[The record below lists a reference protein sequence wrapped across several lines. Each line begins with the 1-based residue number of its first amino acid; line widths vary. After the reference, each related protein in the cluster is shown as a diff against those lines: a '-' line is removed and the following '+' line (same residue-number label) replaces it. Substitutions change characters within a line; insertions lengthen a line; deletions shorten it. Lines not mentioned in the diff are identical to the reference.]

1 MTMKWSAALVPLA
14 LVLPAALPAAPP
26 ASSIEQRVQHLEDTL
41 AVESLMDQ
49 YAARLD
55 ARDLDGYAGLFAKD
69 GIWQTGNSRH
79 RGPAEI
85 KAMLVGIF
93 GTPPPGFV
101 NTEDYHLV
109 SNVEVELID
118 RDHARGHSRYLYV
131 LRGENGSPHPVL
143 AGRYEDEFVREG
155 GEWKI
160 LHRTDFPVMPNAEE
174 WLKQAA
180 ALHPKS

>member
-1 MTMKWSAALVPLA
+1 MKVAAALAALA
-14 LVLPAALPAAPP
+14 LSFPAALPAAPAGP
-26 ASSIEQRVQHLEDTL
+26 SLEQRVKRLEDTL
-41 AVESLMDQ
+41 ALEQVIDQ

-55 ARDLDGYAGLFAKD
+55 ARDLDGYAALFAKD
-69 GIWQTGNSRH
+69 GVWQTGSSQH

-93 GTPPPGFV
+93 GTPAPRFV

-118 RDHARGHSRYLYV
+118 HDHARGHSRYLYV
-131 LRGENGSPHPVL
+131 MRGDGGSPHPVL

-155 GEWKI
+155 GQWKI
-160 LHRTDFPVMPNAEE
+160 LHRTDYPVMPNAEE

-180 ALHPKS
+180 ALHPKP